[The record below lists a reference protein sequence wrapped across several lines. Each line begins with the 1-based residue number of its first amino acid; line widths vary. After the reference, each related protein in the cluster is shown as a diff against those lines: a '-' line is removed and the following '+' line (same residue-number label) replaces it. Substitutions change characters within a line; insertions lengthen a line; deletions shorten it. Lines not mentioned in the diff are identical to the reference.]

1 MQSNLSMKEF
11 VINLLKSGLPS
22 NYYYHNHEHT
32 LYVLD
37 KAVQIG
43 RHEGCTEKEIELLS
57 AGALWHDT
65 GFIHTFTGHEEK
77 GCLLAQQY
85 LPGFG
90 FLGDDIDKVCGMIR
104 ATKIPQSPQNKLEE
118 IIADADLEYLG
129 TRSAAIKAESLYRE
143 LRSIDPAFTKEQWN
157 EVQISFLQKHHYFTN
172 FCKEKRE
179 HIKLKYMERLMKS
192 E

>member
-1 MQSNLSMKEF
+1 MKEF
-11 VINLLKSGLPS
+11 VVKLLNSGLPS
-22 NYYYHNHEHT
+22 YCYYHNYKHT
-32 LYVLD
+32 LYVLN
-37 KAVQIG
+37 KAVEIG
-43 RHEGCTEKEIELLS
+43 RYEKCTDQEIGLLS

-65 GFIHTFTGHEEK
+65 GFIHTFTGHEEE

-90 FLGDDIDKVCGMIR
+90 FSGNDIDSVCGMIR

-129 TRSAAIKAESLYRE
+129 TASAATKAEDLFKE
-143 LRSIDPAFTKEQWN
+143 LKALDPAFTKEQWN
-157 EVQISFLQKHHYFTN
+157 KVQISFLQKHHYFTR
-172 FCKEKRE
+172 FCKQKRE
-179 HIKLKYMERLMKS
+179 PVKLKYMEQLMKS